1 MSEKLIP
8 PRLCGECREPF
19 TPRKPEQ
26 QFCPKPARCAYQAMG
41 RQRKGIAP
49 LAAIARRRQMKGES
63 AAAALSAR
71 FGELTA
77 REVELY
83 GAGHRDGYNVGYAA
97 AYAPLRVK
105 AS

>member
-1 MSEKLIP
+1 
-8 PRLCGECREPF
+8 
-19 TPRKPEQ
+19 
-26 QFCPKPARCAYQAMG
+26 
-41 RQRKGIAP
+41 
-49 LAAIARRRQMKGES
+49 MKGEI
-63 AAAALSAR
+63 AAAAVAAL

-77 REVELY
+77 RELEIY